1 MRVVDVAQWYA
12 PRSGGIRT
20 YLEAKARWA
29 AEAGRFH
36 AVVVPDAEHGE
47 GRLGASTM
55 VRVRGRTPTDAW
67 GYRLVLRP
75 RGVIGALERLNP
87 DVVVLHDAMA
97 FPRAVAR
104 WASRRGVRV
113 AMLCHSDLS
122 LAARGLPAP
131 VARPAGAALAWVQ
144 RRGTGAPDLV
154 FVTSRASEERLGPLA
169 RGRVERLPLGI
180 DLDVFTRARPSR
192 ELRETLAP
200 PGAPLL
206 LYAGRLS
213 SEKRVDLLPEALAHV
228 PAARLALA
236 GAGAA
241 EKALRRQAARRGV
254 ADRMLFLGHIA
265 DRDRLAALMA
275 TADCFVHPNP
285 DEPYGL
291 APLEALSARCRVVA
305 PDGAGSR
312 ETLGGRGAVLVSPS
326 DARAIADGVRKAL
339 QRPRPRPALADLAWE
354 RTFTREWGVYRELME
369 AA

>member
-1 MRVVDVAQWYA
+1 
-12 PRSGGIRT
+12 
-20 YLEAKARWA
+20 
-29 AEAGRFH
+29 
-36 AVVVPDAEHGE
+36 
-47 GRLGASTM
+47 
-55 VRVRGRTPTDAW
+55 
-67 GYRLVLRP
+67 
-75 RGVIGALERLNP
+75 
-87 DVVVLHDAMA
+87 MA

-104 WASRRGVRV
+104 WASGRGVRV

-192 ELRETLAP
+192 ELRRALAP
-200 PGAPLL
+200 AWAPLL

-213 SEKRVDLLPEALAHV
+213 SEKHVDLLPEALAHV

-236 GAGAA
+236 GAGPA

-305 PDGAGSR
+305 PDGAGRPSAAAERCSSLRPTPARSPTGCGRRSSARGPGPPWPISR
-312 ETLGGRGAVLVSPS
+312 GSARSPASGACTAS
-326 DARAIADGVRKAL
+326 
-339 QRPRPRPALADLAWE
+339 
-354 RTFTREWGVYRELME
+354 
-369 AA
+369 